1 MVFKLHTT
9 EKKILYWWG
18 ALEIQGGR
26 VSSPPLLSSC
36 KKDEVNA
43 LLYFPK
49 QYISSYFYLPKY
61 LLKVIN
67 SNKIK
72 MNQLF
77 KDYVSDTF

>member
-1 MVFKLHTT
+1 MNGFQITYNR
-9 EKKILYWWG
+9 KKNSLLVGSLGNPGG
-18 ALEIQGGR
+18 AGYL
-26 VSSPPLLSSC
+26 LLSSC